1 MEIMKLIYCGIC
13 DIGLKREKN
22 QDSVFMCSKEEMSL
36 FVVADGMG
44 GYANGEKASQAITDE
59 LKSWAEKF
67 APDMFDHNFS
77 KMMISLRNK
86 IEEINNRIYQEL
98 NLKQIC
104 GSTCILLFI
113 YKDCYGIINVGD
125 SRIYKKEGWK
135 IRSVMKDDVWE
146 NRIDVKE
153 RFSNKEIMDH
163 ENYGKLLQA
172 VGISET
178 ISIASKTDL
187 LKKGDSFLLCSDGLY
202 KFCPEKDMRKIV
214 HGMNENNMEESLKK
228 MVAKCYEAGAKD
240 NISVILVKC
249 V

>member
-153 RFSNKEIMDH
+153 RFSNKEIMNH

-172 VGISET
+172 VGIS
-178 ISIASKTDL
+178 
-187 LKKGDSFLLCSDGLY
+187 
-202 KFCPEKDMRKIV
+202 
-214 HGMNENNMEESLKK
+214 
-228 MVAKCYEAGAKD
+228 
-240 NISVILVKC
+240 
-249 V
+249 